1 MANVPINRTRA
12 LVIVAAPQVYAPSRV
27 RDAANY
33 LLMSLAST
41 EEERR
46 QATEAI
52 EWLRGKRDEPRAEST
67 QPPAKPKRKGKA

>member
-1 MANVPINRTRA
+1 
-12 LVIVAAPQVYAPSRV
+12 V

-46 QATEAI
+46 LANEAI
-52 EWLRGKRDEPRAEST
+52 AWLRSRQDEPRAGST
-67 QPPAKPKRKGKA
+67 QTAGKRKGKA